1 MKLRRLPFAP
11 FYLLA
16 DWADDNPVSAIGA
29 VVALGAIA
37 ALVGSV
43 TLGNGADA
51 AELGIDATTA
61 GVLFETALDRP
72 AYLAAAAVGLAVVLF
87 YNG

>member
-11 FYLLA
+11 FYALA
-16 DWADDNPVSAIGA
+16 DWADDNPVSAVGT

-43 TLGNGADA
+43 TLGNGSEA
-51 AELGIDATTA
+51 AELGFDGHTA
-61 GVLFETALDRP
+61 GALFEAGLERP
-72 AYLAAAAVGLAVVLF
+72 AYLAATAIGLAVVLF
-87 YNG
+87 YTG

>member
-51 AELGIDATTA
+51 AELGFDVNTA
-61 GVLFETALDRP
+61 GVLFETALERP
-72 AYLAAAAVGLAVVLF
+72 AYLAATVVGLAVVLF